1 MNESKL
7 RETIRKEIRKSLK
20 EVDVTR
26 GVEKGAAQLDKQP
39 GVKMLKRALG
49 QGSPRQQAAG
59 LLKVINAI
67 SGGSSAVKT
76 ALIQMLKP
84 KDALAGDMSPTS
96 EPVAEAPI
104 DVLQKKQD
112 KVDSTQH
119 MKNLKRSLAS
129 KSAEVQAQFV
139 ADLVKGL
146 DLKANLPKL
155 IQKLRKK

>member
-20 EVDVTR
+20 EVDVTK
-26 GVEKGAAQLDKQP
+26 GVEQGAAQLDKQP

-67 SGGSSAVKT
+67 SGGSSAVKM

-84 KDALAGDMSPTS
+84 KDALAGDMPAAS
-96 EPVAEAPI
+96 EPVSEAPI

-119 MKNLKRSLAS
+119 MKNLKRSLAT